1 MFIAAVKRV
10 ADAAFAQIAFFF
22 NFIWNQ
28 RSDYKVFYKLMGWL

>member
-10 ADAAFAQIAFFF
+10 ADAAFVQIFL

-28 RSDYKVFYKLMGWL
+28 QSDYKVFCKLMGWL